1 MTRSGSQLVG
11 ARPEVEL
18 LLLCARPRMG
28 SERAARVETLLQ
40 EDINWD
46 YLLKTAQ
53 EHGLMPLLYWN
64 LNATC
69 PEAVPKAAFNQLRHR
84 FRKNAQRSVFWAGE
98 LLRLL
103 NLFETHGISAVPFK
117 GPSLAA
123 SIYGNLALRQFGD
136 LDILVREQ
144 DVLKAKDLLLSQGY
158 RSEYKHKENR
168 RQEKAVLRSWGE
180 YPFMHDSNG
189 LRVDLHW
196 KIGPEYFSFPL
207 KPERLWE
214 RLEPTSLAGKEVLAL
229 SPEDLLLILCMHGT
243 KHLWQALELICAV
256 GEMIRVSEGLNW
268 ARIMEQ
274 ARELGG
280 ERMLFLGLFLASNLL
295 GATPPDEVL
304 QRALADPPVRALA
317 AQVRGQLFREADNP
331 PNIFEEAL
339 FYLRARE
346 RLYHRVRYCIRRT
359 LTPTSKDWML
369 PLPASLF
376 FLYYLLRPARLIG
389 EHRMGLL
396 RGGIGLLRTPK

>member
-18 LLLCARPRMG
+18 LLLCARTRMS

-46 YLLKTAQ
+46 YLLETAQ

-69 PEAVPKAAFNQLRHR
+69 PEAVPKTAFNQLRDR
-84 FRKNAQRSVFWAGE
+84 FRKNAQRNVFWTGE

-103 NLFETHGISAVPFK
+103 NLFEMHGISAVPFK

-123 SIYGNLALRQFGD
+123 SIYGNLALRQFAD
-136 LDILVREQ
+136 LDILVHKQ
-144 DVLKAKDLLLSQGY
+144 DVPRAKELLASVGYQPEYWLTHTQEVAFLQYYHELSFT
-158 RSEYKHKENR
+158 RD
-168 RQEKAVLRSWGE
+168 AVGI
-180 YPFMHDSNG
+180 
-189 LRVDLHW
+189 RVELHW
-196 KIGPEYFSFPL
+196 DVAERFFSFPL

-256 GEMIRVSEGLNW
+256 AELIRVSEGLDW

-274 ARELGG
+274 ARELGS
-280 ERMLFLGLFLASNLL
+280 ERMLFLGFFLASDLL

-304 QRALADPPVRALA
+304 QRALADPSVKALS

-346 RLYHRVRYCIRRT
+346 RLQDRIRYCIRRT
-359 LTPTSKDWML
+359 VTTTPNDWTL

-376 FLYYLLRPARLIG
+376 FLYYLLRPARLISKY
-389 EHRMGLL
+389 RMGLL
-396 RGGIGLLRTPK
+396 RGGIRLLGWPK